1 MLWDM
6 NWRFADVKN
15 EFECDTCRD
24 TGAVYIEPKVII
36 GHKVKAPGMLDAC
49 PECAQR
55 AHAIWVQAIDEPR

>member
-1 MLWDM
+1 M
-6 NWRFADVKN
+6 KN
-15 EFECDTCRD
+15 EFECNTCRD

-55 AHAIWVQAIDEPR
+55 AHAIWEQAIDEPR